1 MDTMMTI
8 LYVIA
13 GIVVFAVVSA
23 YTSGLIDRLRNDN
36 EPFDPENPLAYG
48 AFSFLFSI
56 FSLAMVRITET
67 IYRSDGLMV
76 FVYSLGRGKKVQ
88 VVEDV
93 LEFEKELDEEF
104 GDE

>member
-1 MDTMMTI
+1 MNAVMTI
-8 LYVIA
+8 LSVVA
-13 GIVVFAVVSA
+13 GLVVFALLSA

-36 EPFDPENPLAYG
+36 EPFDPESPLAYG
-48 AFSFLFSI
+48 AFSFLFFY

-88 VVEDV
+88 IVEDV

>member
-1 MDTMMTI
+1 MNAVMTI
-8 LYVIA
+8 LSVVA
-13 GIVVFAVVSA
+13 GLVVFALFSA

-36 EPFDPENPLAYG
+36 EPFDPESPLAYG

-88 VVEDV
+88 IVEDV